1 MTLIPCKG
9 TQKNSHSQICPT
21 HISSPHGLSAPLDL
35 EIANYPKR
43 GVIFS
48 ILYVPMS
55 AGWVSLM
62 VGAFFSMCPPNAHNK
77 HYPHTAKSH
86 SADIASVTIPSNG
99 FVKSGNSCNS
109 LLNTPATPLRL

>member
-62 VGAFFSMCPPNAHNK
+62 VGAFFSMCPPQRPQQALPP
-77 HYPHTAKSH
+77 YRQITQ
-86 SADIASVTIPSNG
+86 
-99 FVKSGNSCNS
+99 C
-109 LLNTPATPLRL
+109 